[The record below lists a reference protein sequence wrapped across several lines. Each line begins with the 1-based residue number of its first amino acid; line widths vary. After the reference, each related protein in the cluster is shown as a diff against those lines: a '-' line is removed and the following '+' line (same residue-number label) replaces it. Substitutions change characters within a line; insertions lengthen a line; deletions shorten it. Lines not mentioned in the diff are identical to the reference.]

1 MAFRRGSY
9 TLTPPTWPI
18 FAIATVLASLSA
30 LVRYKVVTIAALTP
44 HTYEMMLIA
53 AVMLIA
59 AALFR
64 GI

>member
-9 TLTPPTWPI
+9 ALTPPTWPI
-18 FAIATVLASLSA
+18 FAVAVVLAALSA
-30 LVRYKVVTIAALTP
+30 LLRYKLVTIAALAP

-53 AVMLIA
+53 AVLLIVGV
-59 AALFR
+59 LFR